1 MIKSEIEEY
10 EDCLITT
17 DWVKK
22 SNLLINQI
30 GARSSLLAEKVFLYS
45 LTVIEKRGP
54 GFIPTVD
61 EVWYGNID
69 ITKKGNDGAFIEGAV
84 FRIYEWN
91 GKKYVKTNDT
101 IKTNSNG
108 KEIGRAHV

>member
-54 GFIPTVD
+54 DLYWIQMKQSIIKHCIVRQ
-61 EVWYGNID
+61 
-69 ITKKGNDGAFIEGAV
+69 
-84 FRIYEWN
+84 RIILQKDLY
-91 GKKYVKTNDT
+91 
-101 IKTNSNG
+101 
-108 KEIGRAHV
+108 R

>member
-54 GFIPTVD
+54 GFILDSD
-61 EVWYGNID
+61 EAEYYKTLYRK
-69 ITKKGNDGAFIEGAV
+69 TKKNFAE
-84 FRIYEWN
+84 
-91 GKKYVKTNDT
+91 
-101 IKTNSNG
+101 
-108 KEIGRAHV
+108 